1 MPWNDDSG
9 NGSPPDDAPK
19 ANGGPWGSGSG
30 NGNGGG
36 GDGGSPWNRPGGNG
50 GGGRGP
56 DLEDQM
62 RKMQERFSRRGGG
75 GGRRGGRKGPNFG
88 PGGFMLLG
96 LVAVLSWLATGVV
109 VVDEGERA
117 AVFRFGE
124 YQSNFKPGF
133 HIHLPAP
140 IETHEILASE
150 TQNRTS
156 IGLNDGEKLML
167 TGDEN
172 IVDVQFTVFWY
183 YDGERPENFIL
194 NVDHDGRDNQDSKLV
209 KDAAES
215 VMREVVGKST
225 LDAVITTGRTE
236 LQVSV
241 KAQLQA
247 LLTDYNAGVNIEN
260 VEIQEARQP
269 GPVRAA
275 FIDVINA
282 GQDAEKKIQQANE
295 YRNGIVNRSEGQ
307 ALQILQDAE
316 AYRDQVI
323 ADATGEASRFT
334 QILTEYRKAP
344 QVTRERMYLETME
357 RVLANTDKLILDSD
371 SGAVPY
377 LPLDRVG
384 RGNEDQ

>member
-1 MPWNDDSG
+1 MPWNDDNG
-9 NGSPPDDAPK
+9 NGGSRNEAPK
-19 ANGGPWGSGSG
+19 ANGGPWGGGGSD
-30 NGNGGG
+30 NGGG
-36 GDGGSPWNRPGGNG
+36 EGGSPWNRPGGD

-62 RKMQERFSRRGGG
+62 RRMQERFSRRGGG
-75 GGRRGGRKGPNFG
+75 GGGRKGPSIG
-88 PGGFMLLG
+88 PGGFLLLG
-96 LVAVLSWLATGVV
+96 VVALVAWLATGVV
-109 VVDEGERA
+109 IVDEGERA
-117 AVFRFGE
+117 AVFRFGQ
-124 YQSNFKPGF
+124 YQKNFTPGI
-133 HIHLPAP
+133 HVHLPAP
-140 IETHEILASE
+140 IETHEILYSE
-150 TQNRTS
+150 SQNRTAV
-156 IGLNDGEKLML
+156 GLNDDERLML

-183 YDGERPENFIL
+183 YDGTNPEKFIL
-194 NVDHDGRDNQDSKLV
+194 NVRHDGRNNQDSKLV

-215 VMREVVGKST
+215 VMREVVGKSS
-225 LDAVITTGRTE
+225 LNAVITSGRIE
-236 LQVSV
+236 IQASV
-241 KAQLQA
+241 KAQLQQ
-247 LLTDYNAGVNIEN
+247 LLTDYDAGVNIEN

-295 YRNGIVNRSEGQ
+295 YRNGIVNRADGM

-316 AYRDQVI
+316 AYRDRVV
-323 ADATGEASRFT
+323 ADATGEANRFE

-357 RVLANTDKLILDSD
+357 RVLAKTDKLILDSD

-384 RGNEDQ
+384 RGNQE

>member
-1 MPWNDDSG
+1 MPWNDNSG
-9 NGSPPDDAPK
+9 NGGSSNEPPK
-19 ANGGPWGSGSG
+19 ASGGPWGSGGSGG
-30 NGNGGG
+30 NGN
-36 GDGGSPWNRPGGNG
+36 GGSPWNRPGDGNK
-50 GGGRGP
+50 GP

-75 GGRRGGRKGPNFG
+75 GGGRRGGRGGPSLG
-88 PGGFMLLG
+88 PGGFILLG
-96 LVAVLSWLATGVV
+96 VVALVAWLATGVV
-109 VVDEGERA
+109 IVDEGERA

-124 YQSNFKPGF
+124 YQRNFAPGL
-133 HIHLPAP
+133 HVHLPAP

-150 TQNRTS
+150 GQKRTTV
-156 IGLNDGEKLML
+156 GLNDDERLML

-172 IVDVQFTVFWY
+172 IVDVQFTVFWFY
-183 YDGERPENFIL
+183 SETPEDFIL
-194 NVDHDGRDNQDSKLV
+194 NVDHEGRNNRESKLV

-225 LDAVITTGRTE
+225 LDAVITTGRGE
-236 LQVSV
+236 IQQNVRD
-241 KAQLQA
+241 QLQS
-247 LLTDYNAGVNIEN
+247 LLADYDAGVTIEN

-295 YRNGIVNRSEGQ
+295 YRNGIVNRAEGA

-323 ADATGEASRFT
+323 ADATGEADRFK
-334 QILTEYRKAP
+334 QILAEYQKAP

-357 RVLANTDKLILDSD
+357 RVLGGTEKLILDSD

-377 LPLDRVG
+377 LPLDRVN
-384 RGNEDQ
+384 RSQ

>member
-1 MPWNDDSG
+1 MPWNDNSG
-9 NGSPPDDAPK
+9 NGGSSNEPPK
-19 ANGGPWGSGSG
+19 ASGGPWGGGGS
-30 NGNGGG
+30 GGG
-36 GDGGSPWNRPGGNG
+36 GGNGGSPWNRPGGGNK
-50 GGGRGP
+50 GP

-62 RKMQERFSRRGGG
+62 RRMQERFSRRGGG
-75 GGRRGGRKGPNFG
+75 GGGRRGGRGGPNLG
-88 PGGFMLLG
+88 PGGFILLG
-96 LVAVLSWLATGVV
+96 VVALVAWLATGVV
-109 VVDEGERA
+109 IVDEGERA

-124 YQSNFKPGF
+124 YQRNFNPGL
-133 HIHLPAP
+133 HVHLPAP

-150 TQNRTS
+150 GQKRTA
-156 IGLNDGEKLML
+156 IGLNDDERLML

-172 IVDVQFTVFWY
+172 IVDVQFTVFWFY
-183 YDGERPENFIL
+183 SETPEDFIL
-194 NVDHDGRDNQDSKLV
+194 NVDHEGRNNRESKLV

-225 LDAVITTGRTE
+225 LDAVITTGRGE
-236 LQVSV
+236 IQQNVRD
-241 KAQLQA
+241 QLQS
-247 LLTDYNAGVNIEN
+247 LLGDYDAGVTIEN

-295 YRNGIVNRSEGQ
+295 YRNGIVNRAEGA

-323 ADATGEASRFT
+323 ADATGEADRFK
-334 QILTEYRKAP
+334 QILAEYQKAP

-357 RVLANTDKLILDSD
+357 RVLGGTEKLILDSD

-377 LPLDRVG
+377 LPLDRVN
-384 RGNEDQ
+384 RSNQ